1 MSFTCGFYNSQDGDR
16 VYSTSQ
22 ISDFLN
28 GLVTDGVYQH
38 INDGDH
44 YGLQVVEQTPQT
56 MGVNISIG
64 KAWFNS
70 TWSKVTSPEPVT
82 IPGSSALLNRID
94 AVCLTVNTNR
104 SVRNNYFEVISGTE
118 TSGTP
123 EKPTVVDEP
132 NIYRHVLAWVTV
144 NAGVSRI
151 TNANIERNIGT
162 DDVPFVKGII
172 DAGVTVDQLNTQWKA
187 EFMEWFDYMKD
198 QLTEDAAGTLQ
209 AEIDAL
215 RIHDTVIDNL
225 DNYENLNIN
234 LIIIDDTFSVQK
246 GTVIIHD
253 FKRNWEFNGDGTPS
267 ISVNGDNQYS
277 ISTIHGATIESTAV
291 FKTGTIAYFWFN
303 GNNWVWINPVDN
315 TKDGVEGSMEPIT
328 SGAVHTTV
336 EEMKQTFQDGVDA
349 VYNALVDI
357 GVTPASST
365 PTAIAEAV
373 ANANKGAW
381 TGATTGSGNVTIP
394 AGFHNGSGYVSG
406 SGAYNAGCKAK
417 SAHTLKLDPNIYGE
431 LLNGGR
437 NVRINGNVGLRCD
450 NVLIMEFSFDQTGNE
465 DVSYTAGVSATKY
478 TSQFYGLSN

>member
-44 YGLQVVEQTPQT
+44 YGLQVVEQTPQA
-56 MGVNISIG
+56 MGVYVSIG

-70 TWSKVTSPEPVT
+70 TWSKITSPEPVT
-82 IPGSSALLNRID
+82 ISGSSALLNRID
-94 AVCLTVNTNR
+94 AICLTVNKNR

-198 QLTEDAAGTLQ
+198 QLTEDAAGNLQ
-209 AEIDAL
+209 TEIDEEITNRETAVEGETNARIAAINELRQDFTDGCNAIANAL
-215 RIHDTVIDNL
+215 IAQGITPVKAGTNYTPTELIDSIMELFNSGRAEAPAPNIEVKLDGYLIMYYNSERSLSTVDPLRSIQIIDN
-225 DNYENLNIN
+225 DGY
-234 LIIIDDTFSVQK
+234 T
-246 GTVIIHD
+246 TIH
-253 FKRNWEFNGDGTPS
+253 NVNTS
-267 ISVNGDNQYS
+267 ISSDSDSGYPKIWEKNYTYHYPGARNTPIFPSKQEGEAALQLIGRGLSVLGTSITKSVSGNYYS
-277 ISTIHGATIESTAV
+277 IQDIVDAIIEI
-291 FKTGTIAYFWFN
+291 KDCGKQY
-303 GNNWVWINPVDN
+303 PL
-315 TKDGVEGSMEPIT
+315 TKDYSFYLYASCNQALLPRAQFHVV
-328 SGAVHTTV
+328 AY
-336 EEMKQTFQDGVDA
+336 KDQTKRERWDIYSTDARDEIRIDG
-349 VYNALVDI
+349 I
-357 GVTPASST
+357 F
-365 PTAIAEAV
+365 
-373 ANANKGAW
+373 
-381 TGATTGSGNVTIP
+381 ATLTIP
-394 AGFHNGSGYVSG
+394 PVS
-406 SGAYNAGCKAK
+406 
-417 SAHTLKLDPNIYGE
+417 
-431 LLNGGR
+431 
-437 NVRINGNVGLRCD
+437 
-450 NVLIMEFSFDQTGNE
+450 
-465 DVSYTAGVSATKY
+465 
-478 TSQFYGLSN
+478 